1 MPSPFP
7 GMNPYLERA
16 AVWRTFH
23 QNYLYALQA
32 AITGQV
38 GDRYVVQLDTTLYIH
53 EPAADQRRLFGIGDA
68 AVTGGPGGGSA
79 AAAPLAAPVYG
90 MLPSGIEIE
99 EIDRIVIRDREGE
112 ELVAVLELLS
122 PTNKAA
128 GPDRE
133 QYLGKRRQV
142 FRSRSHFV
150 ELDLLRGGAKL
161 PLAGL
166 PHCDYYAIV
175 SRAGER
181 PRVGI
186 WPWGLRDAMPVIPIP
201 LRPGDPD
208 VRLDLKTALD
218 RIYDEQRYARSIY
231 ASPPEPRLSPADAAW
246 AAQFLPPSAG
256 AG

>member
-1 MPSPFP
+1 MLSPFP

-53 EPAADQRRLFGIGDA
+53 EPPADQRRLFGIGDA
-68 AVTGGPGGGSA
+68 TVSGGQGGGTA
-79 AAAPLAAPVYG
+79 TPLVAPVYG
-90 MLPSGIEIE
+90 FLPTGIEIE
-99 EIDRIVIRDREGE
+99 EIDRIVIRDRDGE
-112 ELVAVLELLS
+112 EVVTVVELLS

-128 GPDRE
+128 GADRE

-150 ELDLLRGGAKL
+150 ELDLLRGGAKF
-161 PLAGL
+161 PLDGL
-166 PHCDYYAIV
+166 PHCDYYALV
-175 SRAGER
+175 SRAGDR
-181 PRVGI
+181 PRVGL
-186 WPWGLRDAMPVIPIP
+186 WPWKLRDPMPVIPIP
-201 LRPGDPD
+201 LRADDPD
-208 VRLDLKTALD
+208 VRLDLKPPLD

-231 ASPPEPRLSPADAAW
+231 AGPPEPRLSPDDAAW
-246 AAQFLPPSAG
+246 AAPFLPPGAAPPAG
-256 AG
+256 

>member
-38 GDRYVVQLDTTLYIH
+38 DDRYVVQLDTTLYIH
-53 EPAADQRRLFGIGDA
+53 EPPADQRRLFGVGDA
-68 AVTGGPGGGSA
+68 GVTGGPA
-79 AAAPLAAPVYG
+79 AVAAPTAPFAAPVYG

-99 EIDRIVIRDREGE
+99 EVDRIVIRDREGD
-112 ELVAVLELLS
+112 ELVTVLELLS

-128 GPDRE
+128 GADRE

-142 FRSRSHFV
+142 FRSRTHFV
-150 ELDLLRGGAKL
+150 ELDLLRGGTKL

-166 PHCDYYAIV
+166 PHCDYYALV
-175 SRAGER
+175 SRTEER

-186 WPWGLRDAMPVIPIP
+186 WPWNLRDPMPVIPVP
-201 LRPGDPD
+201 LRAGDPD
-208 VRLDLKTALD
+208 VPLDLKAALD
-218 RIYDEQRYARSIY
+218 RIYDEQRYARSVY
-231 ASPPEPRLSPADAAW
+231 ARPPEPALTPADAAW
-246 AAQFLPPSAG
+246 AAAFVPGS
-256 AG
+256 